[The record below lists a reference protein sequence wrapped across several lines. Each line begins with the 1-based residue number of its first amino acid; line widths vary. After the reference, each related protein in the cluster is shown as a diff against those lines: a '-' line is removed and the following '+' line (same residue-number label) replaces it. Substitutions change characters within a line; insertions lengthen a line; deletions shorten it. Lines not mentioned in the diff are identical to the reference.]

1 MTMSKLSIKFQ
12 PYAADSGSAR
22 VPMEVIDHNLEQVWA
37 QSHKLRDE
45 AEVDVAPGTYLVRA
59 HLPSGE
65 IVSAQAQV
73 GENETKKIDL
83 IPKQHSPQ
91 ESLGWAYYLKG
102 VSRTGQPVNK
112 SFSFEAALRGIGEE
126 SAGAESLSTPKLNL
140 YFHHAKSGWH
150 SLSALEDTHN
160 LKLPKADF
168 PLEVE
173 VDRAIRYLDP
183 LTPVSL
189 RLKTKRPL
197 RKCPGQLWLRV
208 GGDEPWSKFVA
219 LPSAKEL
226 RVLVTLDDDEPQQ
239 SDDPLNVIVDSGNPQ
254 AEAILGYLSSG
265 DFGSAKLVG
274 GQVVESAVQLLWDKV
289 DDPTGAAIGGYLLLA
304 TEHLF
309 KVNWT
314 NNLANWMEWLPDGA
328 VIHAWHV
335 LRQKKGDGKLARKW
349 LIEAAKRGVPLYT
362 QGLRLLFDGLNI
374 FDMRADGKDKDVKA
388 ALERIRPYA
397 AAADW
402 RTPVTT
408 FFGKDPAK
416 PEPLLRTR

>member
-1 MTMSKLSIKFQ
+1 MSKLNIKFQ
-12 PYAADSGSAR
+12 PYAADSGSAQ

-37 QSHKLRDE
+37 QSQMLRDE

-73 GENETKKIDL
+73 GENESKKIEL

-91 ESLGWAYYLKG
+91 ETLGWAYYLKG
-102 VSRTGQPVNK
+102 VSRTGQTART
-112 SFSFEAALRGIGEE
+112 FAAFDP
-126 SAGAESLSTPKLNL
+126 ASLFRAAATADSISTPKLDL
-140 YFHHAKSGWH
+140 YFHNAESGWH
-150 SLSALEDTHN
+150 SLSSLEDAHE
-160 LKLPKADF
+160 LELPGADF
-168 PLEVE
+168 PVEVM

-189 RLKTKRPL
+189 RLKTKRNL
-197 RKCPGQLWLRV
+197 RKCPGQFWLQV
-208 GGDEPWSKFVA
+208 GGDQPWSKFVA
-219 LPSAKEL
+219 LPSAREL
-226 RVLVTLDDDEPQQ
+226 RVLVTRDDDEPQQ

-254 AEAILGYLSSG
+254 AEAILGYLSAG

-274 GQVVESAVQLLWDKV
+274 GEVVESAMHLLWDKL

-304 TEHLF
+304 TGHLF

-314 NNLANWMEWLPDGA
+314 NNLADWMKWLPDGA
-328 VIHAWHV
+328 VVHAWHV
-335 LRQKKGDGKLARKW
+335 LRQKGGDGKLARKW
-349 LIEAAKRGVPLYT
+349 LIEAAERGVPLYT

-374 FDMRADGKDKDVKA
+374 FDMRADSKDEEVKA
-388 ALERIRPYA
+388 ALESIRPYA

-402 RTPVTT
+402 RAPVTT
-408 FFGKDPAK
+408 FFGHDPAK
-416 PEPLLRTR
+416 PEPLLRTV